1 MVFTKAEIDAKFAA
15 LNVDY
20 AAIAAASKYD
30 RGFYERVAKYLY
42 DTLGLIDR
50 IVDLYG
56 DDIWS
61 QSTKSIYDH
70 YELYDLSKEEL
81 MVLGSLIIVSR
92 FIP

>member
-1 MVFTKAEIDAKFAA
+1 MIDK
-15 LNVDY
+15 V
-20 AAIAAASKYD
+20 
-30 RGFYERVAKYLY
+30 
-42 DTLGLIDR
+42 
-50 IVDLYG
+50 VDLYG

-70 YELYDLSKEEL
+70 NDLYDLSKEEL

>member
-1 MVFTKAEIDAKFAA
+1 MHVTGKTSSGKENQLSVKIFNIETVKTEIVRSIK
-15 LNVDY
+15 NN
-20 AAIAAASKYD
+20 
-30 RGFYERVAKYLY
+30 
-42 DTLGLIDR
+42 DTLSLIDR

-56 DDIWS
+56 DDVWFK
-61 QSTKSIYDH
+61 STKSIYDH

>member
-1 MVFTKAEIDAKFAA
+1 MHVTGKTSSGKENQLSVEIFNIETVKTEIVQSIK
-15 LNVDY
+15 NN
-20 AAIAAASKYD
+20 
-30 RGFYERVAKYLY
+30 
-42 DTLGLIDR
+42 DTLGLIDKV
-50 IVDLYG
+50 VDLYG

-81 MVLGSLIIVSR
+81 MILGSMIIVSR